1 MKIGIIGLGV
11 VGAANKSGFKKLNH
25 KVYIHDIKKNTKIN
39 NLIKTEIIYICVPT
53 PSNKNGSCNTKYVE
67 NVIFQLT
74 KNNYKGIMAIRSTVE
89 PGFTNNMIRK
99 SANDPRF
106 SSPQFIKLRNEIG
119 NSKVKNQILK
129 PAYKAYCDCLGTSI
143 YSGDTISEATKT
155 CGTYLKYEFKKGLSK
170 FGYF

>member
-1 MKIGIIGLGV
+1 MKYFIFLFFLFFFNIRTDAQLS
-11 VGAANKSGFKKLNH
+11 NSEKKEFLEYS
-25 KVYIHDIKKNTKIN
+25 KR
-39 NLIKTEIIYICVPT
+39 ECP
-53 PSNKNGSCNTKYVE
+53 
-67 NVIFQLT
+67 
-74 KNNYKGIMAIRSTVE
+74 
-89 PGFTNNMIRK
+89 NNMIRK

-155 CGTYLKYEFKKGLSK
+155 CGTYLKYEFKNSCASIFETIICLASPYCEIPYIIPKFIALAFRLVLLST
-170 FGYF
+170 FLISILNTWLAVRV

>member
-1 MKIGIIGLGV
+1 MKYFIFLFFLFFFNIRADAQLS
-11 VGAANKSGFKKLNH
+11 NSEKKEFLEYS
-25 KVYIHDIKKNTKIN
+25 KR
-39 NLIKTEIIYICVPT
+39 ECP
-53 PSNKNGSCNTKYVE
+53 
-67 NVIFQLT
+67 
-74 KNNYKGIMAIRSTVE
+74 
-89 PGFTNNMIRK
+89 NNMIRK
-99 SANDPRF
+99 SASDPRF

>member
-1 MKIGIIGLGV
+1 MKMRVI
-11 VGAANKSGFKKLNH
+11 
-25 KVYIHDIKKNTKIN
+25 IKKFFHEVFNILLFSFSFN
-39 NLIKTEIIYICVPT
+39 IRADAQL
-53 PSNKNGSCNTKYVE
+53 SNREKKEFLEYSKREC
-67 NVIFQLT
+67 
-74 KNNYKGIMAIRSTVE
+74 
-89 PGFTNNMIRK
+89 PNNMIRK

-106 SSPQFIKLRNEIG
+106 SSPKFIKLRNEIG